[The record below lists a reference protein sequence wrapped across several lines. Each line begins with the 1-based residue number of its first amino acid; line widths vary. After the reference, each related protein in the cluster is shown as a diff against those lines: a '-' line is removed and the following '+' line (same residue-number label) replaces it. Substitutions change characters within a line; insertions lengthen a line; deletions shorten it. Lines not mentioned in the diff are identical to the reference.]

1 MVTLSRSVRPVLTI
15 SQMFCAAPF
24 PIRFLSPNSSY
35 GRLRI
40 IAGAVIQLI
49 LAGVLLVFACLSVWY
64 KRTHRMTGPQM
75 AFFTYVLYHVDLLL
89 GTFNCALIFAVC
101 QWKRSSYELIL
112 ERMQWIMDLSKE
124 AKLLTGGNDVG
135 WLWAR
140 FNWLL
145 ATSGIYLAAV
155 ITIDWFYHQDPIQLA
170 WNLGATFGP
179 SLVQLLSLF
188 QYAYVLVF
196 THRKCKAINEELRTM
211 ARDVLRSELASYAGR
226 FPPLR
231 QLHQQLHRLAFRV
244 QGPFGVLVM
253 MSIVSIL
260 SAACVTCLE
269 VYQQSRGKEFTAQTG
284 LYVTFGLLW
293 VLFQV
298 GRLLLILYPNYLMES
313 EVNSYVSN
321 NME

>member
-1 MVTLSRSVRPVLTI
+1 
-15 SQMFCAAPF
+15 
-24 PIRFLSPNSSY
+24 
-35 GRLRI
+35 
-40 IAGAVIQLI
+40 
-49 LAGVLLVFACLSVWY
+49 
-64 KRTHRMTGPQM
+64 MTGPQM
-75 AFFTYVLYHVDLLL
+75 AFFTYVLYHVDFLL
-89 GTFNCALIFAVC
+89 GMFNCALIFTVC

-112 ERMQWIMDLSKE
+112 EKMQWIIDMSKE
-124 AKLLTGGNDVG
+124 AKLLTGGDDCR

-145 ATSGIYLAAV
+145 AISGIYLAAV
-155 ITIDWFYHQDPIQLA
+155 VTIDWFYLQDPNQST
-170 WNLGATFGP
+170 WNIGATFGP
-179 SLVQLLSLF
+179 SLVQLLALF

-196 THRKCKAINEELRTM
+196 AHRKCKAINEELRTM
-211 ARDVLRSELASYAGR
+211 AREVLRSELASYAGR

-269 VYQQSRGKEFTAQTG
+269 VYQQSRGKEFTAETG

-313 EVNSYVSN
+313 EVNSNV
-321 NME
+321 